1 MTMARQFETQS
12 TLSRS
17 ENSTPEPTISDTDE
31 NIVLGYD
38 TYREQQAAQSLVD
51 IDKSPEAL
59 MLDSMYDEYVQVLVN
74 PQTEYKFDQ
83 GEETPKEVH
92 TNETGEI
99 VLTPAEKKYVTVSKK
114 DVLKAKYDDL
124 VLYTAGS
131 LRFEDIDINHSLL
144 SVDEML
150 NLEAAQALMVQETV
164 EASIEQAVER
174 AGYPSHISFESE
186 DEDAEAKAKFIEV
199 LSEGIKDFGLVA
211 IRSIMTNVDLFSR
224 PIKIQEATPDKPA
237 DPENLTGDTLTVT
250 LNTIKK

>member
-17 ENSTPEPTISDTDE
+17 ENSTPEPMAPNTEDI
-31 NIVLGYD
+31 IIRGYD
-38 TYREQQAAQSLVD
+38 TFREQEAARSLVD
-51 IDKSPEAL
+51 INKSPEAL
-59 MLDSMYDEYVQVLVN
+59 MLDSMYDEYVQVLAN
-74 PQTEYKFDQ
+74 PQSEYQFDQ
-83 GEETPKEVH
+83 GDETIKEVH

-99 VLTPAEKKYVTVSKK
+99 ILTPAEKKYVTVSKK

-131 LRFEDIDINHSLL
+131 LRFENIDINHSLL

-164 EASIEQAVER
+164 EASIQQAVER
-174 AGYPSHISFESE
+174 AGYPSHISFESK
-186 DEDAEAKAKFIEV
+186 DEDAESKSKFIEV
-199 LSEGIKDFGLVA
+199 LSEGIKDFGAVA
-211 IRSIMTNVDLFSR
+211 IRSIMTYGDLFSK
-224 PIKIQEATPDKPA
+224 PIKIQEAAPDKPA